1 MANAKKFDSL
11 STSYVNLAAL
21 IRYLREQDFTG
32 SIHVALD
39 QYEADVYLKGQDA
52 PTVFEI
58 DSSTRQASRNDG
70 AMERLMVHAREPG
83 GMITVREDEPAPP
96 VQSVA
101 DGARSSAANPVNDG
115 EGIPT
120 KPAAEEVDWDSLL
133 RASGELIAA
142 VERAVKSIE
151 SDFAA
156 NFRSE
161 RIELGDDYL
170 FLDPTAGG
178 LEYSGGVVTL
188 SERPS
193 ASAYVTGLSECLRR
207 VVNRLAVDRQAVR
220 FRERV
225 AVEMA
230 VTARL
235 RTNAMGEFTAHLD
248 RIAGTR
254 VL

>member
-1 MANAKKFDSL
+1 MGNAKQFDSL

-21 IRYLREQDFTG
+21 IRYLREQDFAG
-32 SIHVALD
+32 SIHVTLD
-39 QYEADVYLKGQDA
+39 QYEADVYLNGQDA
-52 PTVFEI
+52 PTVLEI
-58 DSSTRQASRNDG
+58 DSSTRQASQNDG

-83 GMITVREDEPAPP
+83 GTITVCEDESAPP
-96 VQSVA
+96 VKSVA
-101 DGARSSAANPVNDG
+101 DGASSSANPVDDG
-115 EGIPT
+115 EVTET
-120 KPAAEEVDWDSLL
+120 KPPAEEVDWEALV

-142 VERAVKSIE
+142 VERAVQSIE

-156 NFRSE
+156 DFRSA
-161 RIELGDDYL
+161 RVELGDDYL

-188 SERPS
+188 NERPS
-193 ASAYVTGLSECLRR
+193 AGAYVTGLSECLRR
-207 VVNRLAVDRQAVR
+207 VVSKLAVDQQAAR

-235 RTNAMGEFTAHLD
+235 RANAMGEFTTHLD